1 MGPGLA
7 RLVLISRRGPA
18 SLGSFLRESISGSP
32 TKYLGLPSIQP
43 RTCRLKPIRECHTT
57 APDHTASTPAHLYN
71 FHPEFPEEDQLSFL
85 QSFLVLEDVVTEDE
99 EVAFMKEMEPHL
111 KRHIYEK
118 VTSSISNQTSFFPG
132 PLGWCYSGVQR
143 NGEKNFQLHKCTS
156 RGTNEVSPRHSLL
169 SSKQW
174 SLRGLGFSTSG
185 KESRTLPY
193 AHVLDLADWGHI
205 KPHID
210 SSRVSFHV
218 MMNSK
223 QLI

>member
-99 EVAFMKEMEPHL
+99 EVAFVKEMEPHL

-118 VTSSISNQTSFFPG
+118 VKS
-132 PLGWCYSGVQR
+132 
-143 NGEKNFQLHKCTS
+143 
-156 RGTNEVSPRHSLL
+156 
-169 SSKQW
+169 
-174 SLRGLGFSTSG
+174 
-185 KESRTLPY
+185 
-193 AHVLDLADWGHI
+193 
-205 KPHID
+205 
-210 SSRVSFHV
+210 
-218 MMNSK
+218 
-223 QLI
+223 